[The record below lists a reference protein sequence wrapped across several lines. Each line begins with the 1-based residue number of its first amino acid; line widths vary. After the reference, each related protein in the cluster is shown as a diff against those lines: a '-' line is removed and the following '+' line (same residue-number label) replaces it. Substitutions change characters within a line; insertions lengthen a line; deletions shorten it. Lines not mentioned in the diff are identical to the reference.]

1 MEITFLGG
9 FNNREEA
16 EADLKRRV
24 YKDKYTIASV
34 FNIETEKTIAYFVIE
49 NKAVDVIMSHDERAH
64 GIGE

>member
-1 MEITFLGG
+1 MEITFLDG

-24 YKDKYTIASV
+24 YKDQYSIASV

>member
-1 MEITFLGG
+1 MEITFLDG

-24 YKDKYTIASV
+24 YKDKYSIASV
-34 FNIETEKTIAYFVIE
+34 FNIETEKTIAYFIIE

-64 GIGE
+64 GIGK

>member
-1 MEITFLGG
+1 MDITFLGG
-9 FNNREEA
+9 YNNREEA

-24 YKDKYTIASV
+24 YKDQYSIASV

>member
-1 MEITFLGG
+1 MEITFLDE

-24 YKDKYTIASV
+24 YKDKYSIASV
-34 FNIETEKTIAYFVIE
+34 FNIETEKTIAYFIIE

-64 GIGE
+64 GIGK